1 MREYS
6 IGEVAEILGVKQHV
20 LRYWE
25 QEIPLVNPAKDNF
38 GRRVYSGRDLQI
50 LLRVRYLVHEAGY
63 TVRGASDRILNELT
77 GAGAGHK
84 ARLQAVRDQLLPLL
98 AEVNAAAA
106 DRTEFVPPKDWA
118 DQELLFQ
125 GLEKSTARERYAVVQ
140 ALERIGRRNYEQLRA
155 YLVNDGVREDSSAR
169 SPDSDRSIPIR
180 LRSEAPYASQQ
191 LIENELYRGGQVVF
205 TPELRLSRFESFENS
220 GEEKRLLEQWSELLR
235 AAEYEYGRPVYWLL
249 PVHVSR
255 RDSIERLFAA
265 RGNFGLAPGRVSF
278 VTVQDIPLLTEDG
291 FLIPAADKPT
301 PACFFDAQTA
311 GMLLLGNGTIRERV
325 TRLEADRVWIFS
337 LLKAPQQLFDIGLA
351 ALQKHEGAE
360 LCIEAERLGEGRY
373 SPTGKMVLLPTLLQ
387 RPSGPLPLRVCFDSP
402 LHSELG
408 TTDSS
413 KRTARLG
420 LRVIDLYYWS
430 ENSVVA
436 AQGD

>member
-6 IGEVAEILGVKQHV
+6 IGEVAEILGVKHHV

-38 GRRVYSGRDLQI
+38 GRRVYSGRDVQI
-50 LLRVRYLVHEAGY
+50 LLRVRYLVHETGY
-63 TVRGASDRILNELT
+63 TVRGASERILNELT
-77 GAGAGHK
+77 GPAAGNK

-98 AEVNAAAA
+98 ADVSAAANDGA
-106 DRTEFVPPKDWA
+106 VFVPPSNWA
-118 DQELLFQ
+118 DQELLFH
-125 GLEKSTARERYAVVQ
+125 GLEKSTARERYALTQ
-140 ALERIGRRNYEQLRA
+140 ALERIGRKNYEQLRE
-155 YLVNDGVREDSSAR
+155 YLLAALNRTGESSPTQNADGT
-169 SPDSDRSIPIR
+169 IPIR
-180 LRSEAPYASQQ
+180 LRSEAPQSSQRA
-191 LIENELYRGGQVVF
+191 IEDELYRGGQVVF

-235 AAEYEYGRPVYWLL
+235 TAEYEYGRPVHWFL

-255 RDSIERLFAA
+255 RDSIERLFLA
-265 RGNFGLAPGRVSF
+265 RRNFGLAPGRVSF
-278 VTVQDIPLLTEDG
+278 VTVQDIPFLTEDG
-291 FLIPAADKPT
+291 LLVPAADKPT
-301 PACFFDAQTA
+301 PACFYDPQTA
-311 GMLLLGNGTIRERV
+311 GMLLLGNGSLRERV
-325 TRLEADRVWIFS
+325 TRIEADRVWVFS

-373 SPTGKMVLLPTLLQ
+373 SPTGKMVLLPTLLH
-387 RPSGPLPLRVCFDSP
+387 RPAGPLPLQVRFDSP
-402 LHSELG
+402 LHSDRG
-408 TTDSS
+408 STDIS

-420 LRVIDLYYWS
+420 VRVIDLYYWS

-436 AQGD
+436 AQGE

>member
-6 IGEVAEILGVKQHV
+6 IGEAAEILGVKQHV

-63 TVRGASDRILNELT
+63 TVRGASERILSELT

-84 ARLQAVRDQLLPLL
+84 GRLQAVRDQLLPLL
-98 AEVNAAAA
+98 ADVNAAAA
-106 DRTEFVPPKDWA
+106 DGSAFSPPGEWA
-118 DQELLFQ
+118 DQELLFK
-125 GLEKSTARERYAVVQ
+125 GLHKSTPRERYAVVQ
-140 ALERIGRRNYEQLRA
+140 ALERIGRQNYEQLRA
-155 YLVNDGVREDSSAR
+155 HLINAVGSEGGAVRR
-169 SPDSDRSIPIR
+169 QGSDNSIPIR
-180 LRSEAPYASQQ
+180 LREEAPHTTRA
-191 LIENELYRGGQVVF
+191 LVEDELYRGGQLIF

-220 GEEKRLLEQWSELLR
+220 GEEKRLLEQWADLLR

-291 FLIPAADKPT
+291 FLVPAEDTPT
-301 PACFFDAQTA
+301 PACFSDAQTA
-311 GMLLLGNGTIRERV
+311 GMMLLGDGGLRERV
-325 TRLEADRVWIFS
+325 TRLETDRIWVFS
-337 LLKAPQQLFDIGLA
+337 LLKPPQELFDIGLA
-351 ALQKHEGAE
+351 ALQKHHGAE

-373 SPTGKMVLLPTLLQ
+373 SPTGKMLLLPTLLH
-387 RPSGPLPLRVCFDSP
+387 RPTGPLPLQVRFDSP
-402 LHSELG
+402 VHSEPG
-408 TTDSS
+408 NTDISR
-413 KRTARLG
+413 RTARLG